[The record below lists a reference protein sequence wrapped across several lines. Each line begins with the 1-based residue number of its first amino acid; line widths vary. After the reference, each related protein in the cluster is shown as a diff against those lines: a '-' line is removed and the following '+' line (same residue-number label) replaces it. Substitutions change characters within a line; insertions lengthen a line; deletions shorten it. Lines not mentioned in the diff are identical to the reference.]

1 VRKIAPR
8 EERCRHYHIQI
19 IPGTASGRSG
29 RSAQSAH
36 LGASPTR
43 LQLDLASKALG
54 AHGGLAMLLAPHRE
68 GAATPGQ
75 PARTAELKCGGI
87 GGDHGSSGGLQT
99 GLAPGGS
106 LGGLSSRTGSGREC
120 REHWNRT
127 ASVVRHH
134 TRLAPRH
141 KGHVLT
147 TPIIRVRCRV
157 LWRFSPWAL
166 GRLASLVMAP
176 SGWRDDRCARDRSCN
191 PSRADWESGRRAHPE
206 R

>member
-1 VRKIAPR
+1 VRAQHDRNLISHQKLWAHMAGLPC
-8 EERCRHYHIQI
+8 EERRTVKV
-19 IPGTASGRSG
+19 PR
-29 RSAQSAH
+29 R
-36 LGASPTR
+36 
-43 LQLDLASKALG
+43 
-54 AHGGLAMLLAPHRE
+54 
-68 GAATPGQ
+68 PGQ
-75 PARTAELKCGGI
+75 PSRTAEVKCGGI
-87 GGDHGSSGGLQT
+87 GWRSRLRRWAAKELASGG
-99 GLAPGGS
+99 G
-106 LGGLSSRTGSGREC
+106 LGGLSSRTESGREC